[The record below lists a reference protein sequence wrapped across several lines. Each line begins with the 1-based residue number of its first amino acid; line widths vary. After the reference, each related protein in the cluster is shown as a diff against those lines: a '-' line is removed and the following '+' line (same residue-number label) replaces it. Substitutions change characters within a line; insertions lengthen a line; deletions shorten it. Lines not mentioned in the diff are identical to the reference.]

1 MVLFLLFFFINRT
14 RVKDETSYLMI
25 MNSRAQIVNET
36 VKFDN
41 HVTEYSFCFFFQ
53 RKSKNIREM
62 IYYYYYYY
70 YIEIVFR

>member
-36 VKFDN
+36 VKFEN
-41 HVTEYSFCFFFQ
+41 HVIEYSLCFFP
-53 RKSKNIREM
+53 RKSKSVREM
-62 IYYYYYYY
+62 VYYYYY
-70 YIEIVFR
+70 